1 MPAKKKSLK
10 VTSHRMIDTETENLV
25 PPVESAE
32 AKKVRVGNRTKLL
45 YFVVA
50 LLVLSALLIANKGL
64 IVAAVVDGHPIFSW
78 QLNKTLMNRYG
89 KQTLEGMISEQLIAE
104 EAKKNGVNVTAV
116 DVTAKENSILKG
128 LGANVKLDDL
138 LQYQGITKTDFEN
151 QIKLQLTVQ
160 NILGKNLTVSDADVT
175 NYIAT
180 NSATLTATDP
190 AELKVEAK
198 QAIIDQKV
206 SGMLQPW
213 FTQLRSKA
221 KILNFVN

>member
-10 VTSHRMIDTETENLV
+10 VASHKMIDAETESLV
-25 PPVESAE
+25 PPVETME
-32 AKKVRVGNRTKLL
+32 EKKVRVGNRMKLL

-50 LLVLSALLIANKGL
+50 LLVISALLMANKGL
-64 IVAAVVDGHPIFSW
+64 IVAAIVDGHPIFSW
-78 QLNKTLMNRYG
+78 QLNKTLTDRYG

-104 EAKKNGVNVTAV
+104 EAKKNGVNVTAA
-116 DVTAKENSILKG
+116 DITAKEDSILKG

-138 LQYQGITKTDFEN
+138 LQYQGITKKDFEN

-160 NILGKNLTVSDADVT
+160 DILGKNLTVSDTDIAD
-175 NYIAT
+175 YIAT

-190 AELKVEAK
+190 AVLKKEAR

-206 SGMLQPW
+206 STMLQPW
-213 FTQLRSKA
+213 FAELRSKA